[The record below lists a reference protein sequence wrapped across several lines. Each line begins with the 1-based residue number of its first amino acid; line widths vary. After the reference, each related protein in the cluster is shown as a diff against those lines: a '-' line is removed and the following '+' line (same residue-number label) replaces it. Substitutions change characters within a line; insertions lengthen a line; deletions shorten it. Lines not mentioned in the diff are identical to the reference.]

1 MPKMT
6 VPPDRRSKALQYYHA
21 NREARKAKALQWN
34 KDNPEALQASKE
46 RARAKEYG
54 LTVEQLRAMLARE
67 TCDICGEPFSSTKH
81 RHVDHDHETGKAR
94 GLLCS
99 NCNHAIGKMKDSPEL
114 LRKAADYLENS
125 YEYEATATPNPAD

>member
-6 VPPDRRSKALQYYHA
+6 VPPDQRSKALQYYHA

-46 RARAKEYG
+46 RSRAKEYG
-54 LTVEQLRAMLARE
+54 LTVEQLRALLTRKA
-67 TCDICGEPFSSTKH
+67 CDICGEVFSSTKH
-81 RHVDHDHETGKAR
+81 RHVDHNHETGKAR

-99 NCNHAIGKMKDSPEL
+99 NCNHAIGKMKDNPEL
-114 LRKAADYLENS
+114 LRKAAAYLEMS
-125 YEYEATATPNPAD
+125 YEYETATASPAD

>member
-6 VPPDRRSKALQYYHA
+6 IPPEKRSKALQYYHA

-34 KDNPEALQASKE
+34 KDNPESLQASKE

-54 LTVEQLRAMLARE
+54 LSVEALRALLGRPA
-67 TCDICGEPFSSTKH
+67 CDICGEAFSSTKH
-81 RHVDHDHETGKAR
+81 RHVDHCHATGKAR

-99 NCNHAIGKMKDSPEL
+99 NCNHAIGKMKDDPSL
-114 LRKAADYLENS
+114 LRKAATYLENH
-125 YEYEATATPNPAD
+125 YEYETTAASPAD